1 MSRAAGEISP
11 LAWLWNCLHARSGS
25 LRCRA
30 HSERLTVCRAL
41 IFRRYPNIVCEFL
54 VRARCRGNVAAER
67 VRQAT
72 VGFAIAVVG
81 MAVFASSADAAPA
94 LVGGPIQVNPE
105 AAGDQCCTGVAMAPD
120 GHFGVAYE
128 EQN

>member
-1 MSRAAGEISP
+1 MLACFSGEYGTVFEPRLPRTHPSAPPPAAPATLMSRADGEISP

-81 MAVFASSADAAPA
+81 
-94 LVGGPIQVNPE
+94 
-105 AAGDQCCTGVAMAPD
+105 
-120 GHFGVAYE
+120 
-128 EQN
+128 